1 MHKRRA
7 ESGQVMPM
15 VALLIVVILGI
26 AAFAID
32 GSNIYSQHRR
42 MQADLDVAV
51 KVAGAKMFNF
61 SPGDPVYNTIA
72 TQAITSAAL
81 LLAQDGY
88 ANNLATA
95 TYPSSTFTPQA
106 NGGLCGRDAGIV
118 LCTPATTGPFAGRYD
133 SVEGTM
139 GQNVGGFFGGVL
151 GLGRVH
157 ISVRAVAEHGGFSEP
172 YAIIS
177 LDPNPNVCGIEVQDA
192 SATLVSH
199 GSIHSNSQ
207 SCVSHNGTADITGV
221 SESVVPTDDHSNDS
235 PITGTAGTIDGGASI
250 ITNPY
255 SIGVPQPVTDTA
267 ITICQSGCTY
277 TSFSDSS
284 APAWLKDPDCLWNL
298 QSVTSVSNAP
308 PAGVTYFLPPD
319 DPSDYP
325 PYGHTAYVNDFQQ
338 STGEYDFLPHCDHSL
353 NLSTSPPISPTPA
366 IYYFTGHTYD
376 MKVSG
381 QATVNSFNSVFV
393 LSNDNTMLI
402 DQTGST
408 SGSTSHVK
416 WVLNSPLSGPFKGMA
431 IYEDQPCTATH
442 DLTIVGGS
450 NSLINGI
457 VDAACANV
465 TVSGDSQ
472 SVPFINGMLI
482 GRQVTLAGNGTA
494 IVNYDPSGAPPD
506 KGSVLLE

>member
-1 MHKRRA
+1 
-7 ESGQVMPM
+7 
-15 VALLIVVILGI
+15 
-26 AAFAID
+26 
-32 GSNIYSQHRR
+32 
-42 MQADLDVAV
+42 
-51 KVAGAKMFNF
+51 
-61 SPGDPVYNTIA
+61 
-72 TQAITSAAL
+72 
-81 LLAQDGY
+81 
-88 ANNLATA
+88 
-95 TYPSSTFTPQA
+95 
-106 NGGLCGRDAGIV
+106 
-118 LCTPATTGPFAGRYD
+118 
-133 SVEGTM
+133 
-139 GQNVGGFFGGVL
+139 
-151 GLGRVH
+151 
-157 ISVRAVAEHGGFSEP
+157 
-172 YAIIS
+172 
-177 LDPNPNVCGIEVQDA
+177 
-192 SATLVSH
+192 
-199 GSIHSNSQ
+199 
-207 SCVSHNGTADITGV
+207 
-221 SESVVPTDDHSNDS
+221 
-235 PITGTAGTIDGGASI
+235 
-250 ITNPY
+250 
-255 SIGVPQPVTDTA
+255 
-267 ITICQSGCTY
+267 
-277 TSFSDSS
+277 
-284 APAWLKDPDCLWNL
+284 
-298 QSVTSVSNAP
+298 
-308 PAGVTYFLPPD
+308 VTYFLPPD

>member
-1 MHKRRA
+1 MHTRRA
-7 ESGQVMPM
+7 ESGQIMPM
-15 VALLIVVILGI
+15 VALLMVVILGM
-26 AAFAID
+26 AAFALD

-51 KVAGAKMFNF
+51 KLAGAKMFNF
-61 SPGDPVYNTIA
+61 SPGDPVYSTIA

-81 LLAQDGY
+81 VLAQDGY

-95 TYPSSTFTPQA
+95 TYPSSRFTLQA
-106 NGGLCGRDAGIV
+106 NGGLCGSDAGIV
-118 LCTPATTGPFAGRYD
+118 LCTPSRSGPFAGRYD
-133 SVEGTM
+133 TVDGTM
-139 GQNVGGFFGGVL
+139 GQDVGGFFGGVL

-172 YAIIS
+172 YAIIG
-177 LDPNPNVCGIEVQDA
+177 LDPNPNDCGIVVQNTA
-192 SATLVSH
+192 ATLITD

-207 SCVSHNGTADITGV
+207 SCIKNGTAVITGT
-221 SESVVPTDDHSNDS
+221 SESVAPTVNSNGD
-235 PITGTAGTIDGGASI
+235 PILGSAGTTNGGASI

-255 SIGVPQPVTDTA
+255 SISVPQPVTDTA
-267 ITICQSGCTY
+267 ITICQSSCTY
-277 TSFSDSS
+277 TSFTDAS
-284 APAWLKDPDCLWNL
+284 APAWLKDPTCLSNL

-308 PAGVTYFLPPD
+308 PAGVTYYLPPD
-319 DPSDYP
+319 APGDYP
-325 PYGHTAYVNDFQQ
+325 PYGHTAYVDGFQQ
-338 STGEYDFLPHCDHSL
+338 STGEYDFLPHCDQSL
-353 NLSTSPPISPTPA
+353 TLSASPPISPTPA

-393 LSNDNTMLI
+393 LSNDNTTLI

-408 SGSTSHVK
+408 NGSTSHIK

-442 DLTIVGGS
+442 NLTIVGGS

-457 VDAACANV
+457 VDAGCANV
-465 TVSGDSQ
+465 TVSGNSQ
-472 SVPFINGMLI
+472 DVPFINGMLI
-482 GRQVTLAGNGTA
+482 GWQVTLAGDGTA

-506 KGSVLLE
+506 KGSVLVE